1 MRGGREARE
10 QRHLLL
16 PALHALQA
24 AVGWISEGGLNYVCE
39 RLSVP
44 PAEAYGVATFYAMFS
59 VEERPANVVHV
70 CDDLACRERAGSRSA
85 RSWRATPRR
94 GADAGGWT
102 WVRSPCLGMC
112 EQAPAVFAQRA
123 GRPEVAL
130 GGATRAT
137 VDAIVAPDSDG
148 RVRRRGRARRRR
160 SRPTGASDLRL
171 LRARRRRRSR
181 RRSTTTARTAAT
193 RRSRARSSSGPRR

>member
-1 MRGGREARE
+1 MDLHLMNASATEAERSAVDGFLGFPETGWEGGLERSARDLRVVRGGREARD

-24 AVGWISEGGLNYVCE
+24 GVGWISRGGLNYVSQ

-44 PAEAYGVATFYAMFS
+44 PAETYGVATFYAMFS
-59 VEERPANVVHV
+59 VEERPANVVHI
-70 CDDLACRERAGSRSA
+70 CDDLACRGAGGLALCEELERDAA
-85 RSWRATPRR
+85 PE

-112 EQAPAVFAQRA
+112 EQAPVVFAQRA

-130 GGATRAT
+130 
-137 VDAIVAPDSDG
+137 
-148 RVRRRGRARRRR
+148 
-160 SRPTGASDLRL
+160 
-171 LRARRRRRSR
+171 
-181 RRSTTTARTAAT
+181 
-193 RRSRARSSSGPRR
+193 